1 MVTSVYLITI
11 TIVLALNFF
20 LVRWSGWCPVF
31 PTIKRLSGSG
41 EYFTRISR
49 YLRLFT
55 VWTWFFCKTHNFIL
69 IFLSAL
75 LLLLFLGILMVKRI
89 FRRLLVRLDCRFLI
103 SVRFKD
109 VVFGDGLGIVVG
121 DTKTLLLFCLKCSLN
136 LVYTRFGFTSTCLY
150 LSALVILYF
159 YPRSADSTST
169 DSVY

>member
-1 MVTSVYLITI
+1 
-11 TIVLALNFF
+11 
-20 LVRWSGWCPVF
+20 
-31 PTIKRLSGSG
+31 
-41 EYFTRISR
+41 
-49 YLRLFT
+49 
-55 VWTWFFCKTHNFIL
+55 
-69 IFLSAL
+69 
-75 LLLLFLGILMVKRI
+75 MVKRI